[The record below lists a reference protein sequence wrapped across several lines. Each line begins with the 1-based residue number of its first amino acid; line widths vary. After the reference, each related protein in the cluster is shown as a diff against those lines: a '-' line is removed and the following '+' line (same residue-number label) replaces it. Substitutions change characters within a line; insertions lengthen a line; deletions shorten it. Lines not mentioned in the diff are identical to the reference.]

1 MQFPSKSFLLRIHT
15 AIKKSLTSVKK
26 VAIWEFV
33 KENEIATVLED
44 VFHRNQDFS
53 KIKYIMRYS
62 SP

>member
-1 MQFPSKSFLLRIHT
+1 
-15 AIKKSLTSVKK
+15 

-33 KENEIATVLED
+33 KENEIATMLED